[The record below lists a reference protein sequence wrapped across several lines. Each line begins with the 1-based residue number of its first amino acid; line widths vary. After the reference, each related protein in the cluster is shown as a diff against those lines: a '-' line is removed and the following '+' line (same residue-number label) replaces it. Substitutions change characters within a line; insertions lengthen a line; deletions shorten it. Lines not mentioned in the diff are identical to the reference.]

1 LRRSVVDKLASYLER
16 LKKAG
21 VYADEI
27 TPEITD
33 HERAV
38 LERLT
43 DDEVETLIRM
53 HRKFGPAPKGRE
65 KMRPNFIL

>member
-1 LRRSVVDKLASYLER
+1 VDKLASYLER

-33 HERAV
+33 QEKAV
-38 LERLT
+38 LQRLT

-53 HRKFGPAPKGRE
+53 RRRFGPTAKGRE
-65 KMRPNFIL
+65 KMRPNFPL